1 MTILMVFCA
10 TVLLLVMALMTLIVV
25 RSMYQLFYEEEGLF
39 YSFLYA
45 ATEPVLCPVR
55 SALMRTEFFSSLPVD
70 FSGIF
75 AILILML
82 VRMLLTLV

>member
-1 MTILMVFCA
+1 MVFCA
-10 TVLLLVMALMTLIVV
+10 TVLLLVMTLMTLIVV

-39 YSFLYA
+39 YSFLYT
-45 ATEPVLCPVR
+45 ATEPVLYPVR